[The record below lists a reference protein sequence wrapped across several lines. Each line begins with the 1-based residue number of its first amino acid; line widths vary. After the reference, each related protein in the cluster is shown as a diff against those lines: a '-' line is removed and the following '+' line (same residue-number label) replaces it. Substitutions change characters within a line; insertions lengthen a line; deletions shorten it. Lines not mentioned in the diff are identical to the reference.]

1 MRIPK
6 KIKVGSKWYSV
17 NKFKHMRT
25 KGAMGGVWYKDAV
38 IEVATHSNM
47 CGVRFK
53 REDVYNTFWHELT
66 HAILKDMGSKL
77 EGDEKFVEAFAD
89 RLTDA
94 ILSAKFK

>member
-1 MRIPK
+1 VRIPK

-17 NKFKHMRT
+17 NKFKHMHA
-25 KGAMGGVWYKDAV
+25 KGAMGGTWYKDAV
-38 IEVATHSNM
+38 IEIATHSNLSN
-47 CGVRFK
+47 VRFK
-53 REDVYNTFWHELT
+53 REEIYNTFWHELT

-77 EGDEKFVEAFAD
+77 EANEEFVEAFAD